1 MAQSDMD
8 KKRVV
13 VTGMGCIT
21 PLGHDIE
28 VVWRRLCNGE
38 SGIAPTTLFDAA
50 TFPTMFSAEVK
61 NFDLRAFLGDRAAK
75 HGDASRNSAFAL
87 AAAHIAWK
95 HAGLPEYDGLDPARV
110 GIYLGAGEAPLDF
123 ESVALAGAQAWDQQ
137 TGVLNMDTWAEL
149 AHGSFTEE
157 KEHCQEANLAGAHL
171 ACFFNAQGPNF
182 GTLTACAAST
192 QAIGEACT
200 WIRRGDVDVVIS
212 GGTHSMIHPLGVTGF
227 NRLTALSTRNDD
239 PQGASRPFDRER
251 DGFVLGEG
259 SGIVILESA
268 DHAKARG
275 ATAFAEVAGY
285 GSTADAFRITDIHD
299 EARGSSAAMRLAMED
314 AGLKPEDIDYIN
326 AHGTGTK
333 ENDSVETLA
342 IRKVFGER
350 APKIAISSIKSM
362 MGHLIAAAG
371 VVELITCILAI
382 RDGIIPPTINY
393 KTPDPACD
401 LDYVPN
407 QARKAPVN
415 VALSNSFGFGGQN
428 DTLIVR
434 RFEQ

>member
-1 MAQSDMD
+1 MD

-61 NFDLRAFLGDRAAK
+61 DFDLRAFLGDRAAK

-87 AAAHIAWK
+87 AAANIAWQ

-137 TGVLNMDTWAEL
+137 AGTLNMDTWAEL

-182 GTLTACAAST
+182 DTLTACAAST

-275 ATAFAEVAGY
+275 ATIFAEVAGY

-342 IRKVFGER
+342 IRKVFGDR
-350 APKIAISSIKSM
+350 APKIA
-362 MGHLIAAAG
+362 
-371 VVELITCILAI
+371 
-382 RDGIIPPTINY
+382 
-393 KTPDPACD
+393 
-401 LDYVPN
+401 
-407 QARKAPVN
+407 
-415 VALSNSFGFGGQN
+415 
-428 DTLIVR
+428 
-434 RFEQ
+434 